1 MNKKVRNKLL
11 SKSELN
17 KQLSTSLFEMTDISG
32 AATGLGNVII
42 WIAPILPNQN
52 KRIHVSNVPSK
63 SYAGDT
69 FTITIP
75 DLEIIGD
82 VNRSF
87 IDGQKLEQIRAWVV
101 LNQKAIEDYEEGNLL
116 TDEFIFQLKK

>member
-32 AATGLGNVII
+32 ASTGLGNVVI

-52 KRIHVSNVPSK
+52 KRIYLSKVPDK
-63 SYAGDT
+63 GYAGDT
-69 FTITIP
+69 FIITIP

-87 IDGQKLEQIRAWVV
+87 IDGQKLEQIRA
-101 LNQKAIEDYEEGNLL
+101 
-116 TDEFIFQLKK
+116 

>member
-1 MNKKVRNKLL
+1 MNKKAPNKILNE
-11 SKSELN
+11 SKSNEL
-17 KQLSTSLFEMTDISG
+17 LRVSWFELTNISG
-32 AATGLGNVII
+32 AATGLGNVVI

-69 FTITIP
+69 FIITIP